1 MNAED
6 IASAIVNLTMKLDNQ
21 KDLKDAWRV
30 LTKAVSYLSAKD
42 DFFTREK
49 ECIELIGEMKEERV
63 EDLV

>member
-6 IASAIVNLTMKLDNQ
+6 IASAIVNLTMNLDNQ
-21 KDLKDAWRV
+21 KELKDAWRV

-42 DFFTREK
+42 DFFTREQ
-49 ECIELIGEMKEERV
+49 ECIELISEMKEELV